1 MIQIF
6 VATTETQEQRET
18 DFCFVPEGEIVTL
31 PVMTCTNEHVDGPC
45 GCKRSMSGIN
55 TQKATT
61 TMRVDTFDGNLFE
74 LDRMIAEA
82 MRKAGWLKGRLGESY
97 ESRAYKISCEAAK
110 FPVGTV
116 VEYREGRF
124 NKRELSS

>member
-6 VATTETQEQRET
+6 VATTETQGQREN
-18 DFCFVPEGEIVTL
+18 DFYFVPEGEIVTL

-61 TMRVDTFDGNLFE
+61 TMKISTFDGNLFE

-82 MRKAGWLKGRLGESY
+82 MRKAGWLAREGQLGESY
-97 ESRAYKISCEAAK
+97 ESRAYKISCEAA
-110 FPVGTV
+110 
-116 VEYREGRF
+116 
-124 NKRELSS
+124 